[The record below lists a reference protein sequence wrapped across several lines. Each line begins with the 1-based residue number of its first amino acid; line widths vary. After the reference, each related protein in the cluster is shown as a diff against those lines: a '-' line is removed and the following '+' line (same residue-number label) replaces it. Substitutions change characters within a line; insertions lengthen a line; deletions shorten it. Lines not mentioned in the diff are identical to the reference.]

1 MCSVSSR
8 LRKSPSLPGEQ
19 KPESP
24 PSDTFSSREMNDSN
38 PSFSFYETRGEPSAF
53 IDVEIDDKG
62 DVVMSGTD
70 SGGQDLIAGEDIQ

>member
-1 MCSVSSR
+1 MCPASSK
-8 LRKSPSLPGEQ
+8 LRNSPSLPAEQ

-24 PSDTFSSREMNDSN
+24 PSDTLWSREMNDSN
-38 PSFSFYETRGEPSAF
+38 PSSRLYETRGETSVF

-70 SGGQDLIAGEDIQ
+70 SGGQDLIAGEDLQ